1 MRFSRLE
8 AIMKH
13 NYLNNTEPGEAREK
27 YFSAVRAS
35 GFSYKT
41 EKIPTQLAH
50 GRILSE
56 PVYAKICS
64 PHYNAS
70 AMDGIA
76 VRAEDTYGAC
86 ENEPVI
92 LSAEKYTVVDTGD
105 PIPDEK
111 DAVVMVED
119 VTEDE
124 HGNVKLIAAVHPWQN
139 VRQVGEDIC
148 MGDMIAP
155 AGTVITAS
163 LCGAFLA
170 GGVTSVNVKKRPV
183 FGIIPTGDEI
193 VKPKEN
199 PEKGEIIEFN
209 STIFSSMLK
218 EQNADSII
226 YDIVKDKKEL
236 LIESVS
242 KAAQECDAVLVLAG
256 SSAGRD
262 DYTSTIISQL
272 GEVIIHGVAAK
283 PGKPAVLGIIN
294 NTPVVGLPG
303 YPVSAIVVMEEFV
316 NPLTDIYYN
325 RRSKKEEL
333 LTAVLSKRVVSSL
346 KYKEYVRVSLGR
358 LGENYF
364 AVPLA
369 RGAGVVTSFTKAAG
383 ILEIPQNCEGI
394 DAGEKVTVRLL
405 KSRDEIENSL
415 IITGSHDPMIDE
427 IANILQKSGCGF
439 SVISSHVGSM
449 GAITAVRNG
458 QAHLGAIHLLDGE
471 SGKYNE
477 SYVKQYFPEGGAVL
491 VKGIGRVQGIMVKKG
506 NPCGIKS
513 FPDIKM
519 HTYVNRQRG
528 AGTRVLCDY
537 LLKKHGISPD
547 EIKGYRNEEFTHTA
561 VAALIAAGNADA
573 GMGIYSAAKM
583 YDLDFIPVCNEE
595 YDFLINE
602 DYIDSP
608 EVKAFLKI
616 LRSAE
621 LKNRL
626 EEMGGYTTE

>member
-1 MRFSRLE
+1 
-8 AIMKH
+8 MKH
-13 NYLNNTEPGEAREK
+13 NYLNNTEINEAREK
-27 YFSAVRAS
+27 YFSVVKSAE
-35 GFSYKT
+35 FSYKT
-41 EKIPTQLAH
+41 ETVSAQLSH
-50 GRILSE
+50 GRILAE
-56 PVYAKICS
+56 AVYAKICS

-76 VRAEDTYGAC
+76 VNAEDTYGAC

-92 LSAEKYTVVDTGD
+92 LSPEKYTVVDTGD
-105 PIPDEK
+105 PIPDGA
-111 DAVVMVED
+111 DAVVMIED

-124 HGNVKLIAAVHPWQN
+124 DGNVKLIAAVHPWQN

-155 AGTVITAS
+155 TGTVVTPS

-170 GGVTSVNVKKRPV
+170 GGVTSVSVKKRPLV
-183 FGIIPTGDEI
+183 GIIPTGDEI
-193 VKPKEN
+193 VEPKEN

-209 STIFSSMLK
+209 STIFSSMLR
-218 EQNADSII
+218 EWNADCKV
-226 YDIVKDKKEL
+226 YGIVKDKKEL
-236 LIESVS
+236 LTEVIS

-272 GEVIIHGVAAK
+272 GDVIIHGVAAK
-283 PGKPAVLGIIN
+283 PGKPAVLGIIGD
-294 NTPVVGLPG
+294 TPVVGLPG

-316 NPLTDIYYN
+316 KPLVDIYYN
-325 RRSKKEEL
+325 RTAKKEEA
-333 LTAVLSKRVVSSL
+333 LTAILSKRVVSSL
-346 KYKEYVRVSLGR
+346 KYKEYVRVSLGKI
-358 LGENYF
+358 GENFF
-364 AVPLA
+364 AVPLP

-394 DAGEKVTVRLL
+394 DAGETVTVRLL
-405 KSRDEIENSL
+405 KSKDGIENSL
-415 IITGSHDPMIDE
+415 IITGSHDPIIDE
-427 IANILQKSGCGF
+427 IADMLQKKGCGF

-449 GAITAVRNG
+449 GALNAVKNG
-458 QAHLGAIHLLDGE
+458 QAHMGATHLLDGE
-471 SGKYNE
+471 SGVYNE
-477 SYVKQYFPEGGAVL
+477 AYVKQYFPDGGAVL
-491 VKGIGRVQGIMVKKG
+491 VKGVGRVQGIMVRKG
-506 NPCGIKS
+506 NPCNIKS
-513 FPDIKM
+513 FPDIKN

-537 LLKKHGISPD
+537 LLKKYGISPD

-583 YDLDFIPVCNEE
+583 YGLDFIPVCNEE
-595 YDFLINE
+595 YDFLIGE

-608 EVKAFLKI
+608 AVKAFLEI
-616 LRSAE
+616 LRSE
-621 LKNRL
+621 EFKTRL
-626 EEMGGYTTE
+626 DEMGGYSVE